1 MTRKEYNKCVDDFAD
16 ALFRFIVKSSHNKA
30 LADDI
35 VQDSFLILWENVSE
49 IACVKAKSF
58 LFTTAYH
65 KLIDTFRHEK
75 KNADFENINPT
86 SYLTEEKFTDLN
98 EILEFALNKLP
109 PIQKTVVLLRD
120 YENYSYKEIAEITSL
135 SETQVKVCDP
145 QFFFCGHPDFDDVC
159 LSFSRRVIAVLSCVC
174 VRTFHFSH
182 IRPPVKIIN
191 AHSGMEKAM

>member
-75 KNADFENINPT
+75 KNADFE
-86 SYLTEEKFTDLN
+86 
-98 EILEFALNKLP
+98 
-109 PIQKTVVLLRD
+109 R
-120 YENYSYKEIAEITSL
+120 
-135 SETQVKVCDP
+135 
-145 QFFFCGHPDFDDVC
+145 G
-159 LSFSRRVIAVLSCVC
+159 
-174 VRTFHFSH
+174 
-182 IRPPVKIIN
+182 KIYRF
-191 AHSGMEKAM
+191 K

>member
-1 MTRKEYNKCVDDFAD
+1 MSPKLH
-16 ALFRFIVKSSHNKA
+16 ALKRSH
-30 LADDI
+30 
-35 VQDSFLILWENVSE
+35 S
-49 IACVKAKSF
+49 
-58 LFTTAYH
+58 FTTAYH

-135 SETQVKVCDP
+135 SETQVKVYI
-145 QFFFCGHPDFDDVC
+145 FRARNFMKDF
-159 LSFSRRVIAVLSCVC
+159 
-174 VRTFHFSH
+174 
-182 IRPPVKIIN
+182 IRKPELIL
-191 AHSGMEKAM
+191 

>member
-109 PIQKTVVLLRD
+109 PIQKTVVLLRKLLLQRNCRNYFFIRD
-120 YENYSYKEIAEITSL
+120 SSESVYFQSPEFYERLYS
-135 SETQVKVCDP
+135 
-145 QFFFCGHPDFDDVC
+145 
-159 LSFSRRVIAVLSCVC
+159 
-174 VRTFHFSH
+174 
-182 IRPPVKIIN
+182 
-191 AHSGMEKAM
+191 

>member
-135 SETQVKVCDP
+135 SETQVSMDNGWITTICM
-145 QFFFCGHPDFDDVC
+145 
-159 LSFSRRVIAVLSCVC
+159 R
-174 VRTFHFSH
+174 
-182 IRPPVKIIN
+182 
-191 AHSGMEKAM
+191 

>member
-49 IACVKAKSF
+49 IA
-58 LFTTAYH
+58 
-65 KLIDTFRHEK
+65 
-75 KNADFENINPT
+75 NINPT

-135 SETQVKVCDP
+135 SETQVKVYI
-145 QFFFCGHPDFDDVC
+145 FRARNFMKDF
-159 LSFSRRVIAVLSCVC
+159 
-174 VRTFHFSH
+174 
-182 IRPPVKIIN
+182 IRKPELIL
-191 AHSGMEKAM
+191 